1 MVDTSPNMQINL
13 TIKGE
18 ICIYTDLY
26 TVAFTPLDF
35 LIATNA
41 IVRCI
46 RIRPANY
53 SAFLFHPTFTLF
65 FLSYLLLLSLFLS
78 FFFPP
83 FQESDTTASNGDP
96 CKRKI
101 PSFGHEFQF
110 PLFARQVAAKT
121 AYINVRYTLQRFPH
135 PREPNYPR
143 NLADELE

>member
-1 MVDTSPNMQINL
+1 MQINL

-65 FLSYLLLLSLFLS
+65 FLSYLPLLSLFLS
-78 FFFPP
+78 FFLFFPVSGIRHNC
-83 FQESDTTASNGDP
+83 F
-96 CKRKI
+96 
-101 PSFGHEFQF
+101 
-110 PLFARQVAAKT
+110 
-121 AYINVRYTLQRFPH
+121 
-135 PREPNYPR
+135 
-143 NLADELE
+143 

>member
-1 MVDTSPNMQINL
+1 MQINL

-110 PLFARQVAAKT
+110 SIVRATSCCENSVYQRTLYFAKIPAPSGT
-121 AYINVRYTLQRFPH
+121 
-135 PREPNYPR
+135 
-143 NLADELE
+143 

>member
-1 MVDTSPNMQINL
+1 MQINL

-53 SAFLFHPTFTLF
+53 SALLFHPTFTLF

-110 PLFARQVAAKT
+110 SIVRATSCCENSVYQRTLYFAKIPAPSGT
-121 AYINVRYTLQRFPH
+121 
-135 PREPNYPR
+135 
-143 NLADELE
+143 